1 MALTKYRPT
10 TAGRR
15 GMTSQDFD
23 DVTTKTSVKSLLR
36 VKKSHAG
43 RNNTGKITVRHRSN
57 GNKKFYRVVNYR
69 LAPDTTATVEHIEY
83 DPNRSA
89 RIARVKDQD
98 GKYHYLIAH
107 NSIKVGQVIS
117 SGKNV
122 AIEAGNRLPL
132 SRIPAGSF
140 VHNVELQAGKGGQI
154 ARSAGTKVQL
164 MARENGYALLRMPS
178 GEVRRVREECMAHV
192 GTVGNEVHQNIKLG
206 SAGRKRHMGWRPT
219 VHGKAMNPADH
230 PMGGGEGKTGP
241 GRHPRTPWG
250 KPAIGYK
257 TRRRKTTTKYIV
269 RSRSEGKR
277 R

>member
-1 MALTKYRPT
+1 MAVTQYRPT
-10 TAGRR
+10 TPGRR
-15 GMTSQDFD
+15 GMTSQDLD
-23 DVTTKTSVKSLLR
+23 MVTTRKPVKSLLR
-36 VKKSHAG
+36 VKKSQAG
-43 RNNTGKITVRHRSN
+43 RNNTGKITVRHR
-57 GNKKFYRVVNYR
+57 GGGVKKFYRVVNYR
-69 LAPDTTATVEHIEY
+69 LAPGATATIEHIEY

-89 RIARVKDQD
+89 RVARVKDQE

-107 NSIKVGQVIS
+107 NSARVGQVIN
-117 SGKNV
+117 SGSEV

-132 SRIPAGSF
+132 AKIPAGSF
-140 VHNVELQAGKGGQI
+140 VYNVELQAGKGGQM
-154 ARSAGTKVQL
+154 ARSAGTKIQL
-164 MARENGYALLRMPS
+164 MAKEDGYALLRLPS

-192 GTVGNEVHQNIKLG
+192 GVVGNEAHQNIKIG

-219 VHGKAMNPADH
+219 VHGKAMNPSDH

-257 TRRRKTTTKYIV
+257 TRRRKTTSKYIV